1 MAKLVRINAD
11 KTRYTMHE
19 TPGVGTS
26 QRRKH
31 LFSAATQEYYAVRL
45 LKRAPHED
53 QTEYFV
59 ELTREEAEAVYLDLD
74 AYLGKD
80 AERLKLQR
88 EAYFR
93 RGGFKP

>member
-11 KTRYTMHE
+11 NTRYTMHE

-31 LFSAATQEYYAVRL
+31 LFSAPTQEYYAVRL
-45 LKRAPHED
+45 LKRAPDQD

-59 ELTREEAEAVYLDLD
+59 ELTRDEAEAVYADLD

-80 AERLKLQR
+80 AARIQAQR
-88 EAYFR
+88 DAYR
-93 RGGFKP
+93 RVMRP